1 MEHLFNLYLSQ
12 GAFGEVEVV
21 GGVLGLA
28 VDAGLEMEMRGR
40 GTARLAYEGNHLPR
54 LDALA
59 LLDEVLGVVG
69 VVGLEAVLV
78 ADAHEV
84 TVAREF
90 VGIDH
95 FTGEGG
101 IYLVLG
107 LRLEV
112 DTGMHPSTALP
123 IGTDHLGARQ
133 REVPVARH
141 VVRIVAMG
149 APRKHNAQEQQRQIF
164 TIVHDHR
171 LQSKKRGAPE

>member
-1 MEHLFNLYLSQ
+1 
-12 GAFGEVEVV
+12 
-21 GGVLGLA
+21 
-28 VDAGLEMEMRGR
+28 MEMRGR
-40 GTARLAYEGNHLPR
+40 GTARLAYKGDDLTR
-54 LDALA
+54 LDALTF
-59 LLDEVLGVVG
+59 LDEVLGVVG
-69 VVGLEAVLV
+69 VVGLEAVLM

-84 TVAREF
+84 AVAGEF

-95 FTGEGG
+95 LTWEGG
-101 IYLVLG
+101 VDLVLG

-112 DTGMHPSTALP
+112 DTGMHPSAALAV
-123 IGTDHLGARQ
+123 GTDHLGARQ

-171 LQSKKRGAPE
+171 LQSKKKRCSGMKHLFIS